1 MRLGLTRDDPASP
14 DLEGLT
20 GGVLDRRLLAKSP
33 RPVAVALSGGGDSLA
48 LLLLAQAWAKR
59 AGRDLLVLTVDHGL
73 QPESGA
79 WTEACSATAAR
90 LGLAFQALTWTGEK
104 PGTGLSAAARQARH
118 RLLAGAAR
126 RAGARVILMG
136 HTADD
141 ILEARLMRARG
152 STTPDPREWSPSP
165 AWPEGRGVFLL
176 RPLLGLRRA
185 DIRAWLA
192 GQGETWIEDPANA
205 SPASARATA
214 RRDIAL
220 GASGPAPDGDEASA
234 RGLALACEMDGHGI
248 LTIGRQALL
257 AEPMGAVARFLSA
270 ACLSAA
276 GTDRPPA
283 RARVVPLAERLRG
296 REAFAATLAGARI
309 EADDGE
315 VRILREAGEAA
326 RGGLRP
332 LTLAAGET
340 GVWDGRFEITAD
352 RPMRIVASAGLRS
365 QLPPADQMRLMALPA
380 RARDGVPVVLD
391 GPTLAAARPLSL
403 ERLLAAC
410 GAVAREPA

>member
-1 MRLGLTRDDPASP
+1 VRLGLTRDNSASP
-14 DLEGLT
+14 DLKGLT
-20 GGVLDRRLLAKSP
+20 GGVLDRRLLAGSP

-48 LLLLAQAWAKR
+48 LLLLTRAWAKR
-59 AGRDLLVLTVDHGL
+59 ASRKLLVLTVDHAL

-90 LGLAFQALTWTGEK
+90 LGLPFQALAWTGAK
-104 PGTGLSAAARQARH
+104 PSTGLSAAARQARH
-118 RLLAGAAR
+118 RLLAQAAR

-185 DIRAWLA
+185 AIRDWLA
-192 GQGETWIEDPANA
+192 GQGETWIDDPANA
-205 SPASARATA
+205 SPTSARANA
-214 RRDIAL
+214 RRDIVL
-220 GASGPAPDGDEASA
+220 GAPGPAPDRDEAPA
-234 RGLALACEMDGHGI
+234 RGLALACQMDGHGI

-257 AEPMGAVARFLSA
+257 AEPSDTVVRFLSA
-270 ACLSAA
+270 ACLCAA

-283 RARVVPLAERLRG
+283 RARVVRLAERLRG
-296 REAFAATLAGARI
+296 RQAFAATLAGARI
-309 EADDGE
+309 EADDGQI
-315 VRILREAGEAA
+315 RILREAGEAA

-352 RPMRIVASAGLRS
+352 RPMQIVSSAGLRS
-365 QLPPADQMRLMALPA
+365 QLSPADQQTLMALPA
-380 RARDGVPVVLD
+380 RARDGLPVVPN
-391 GPTLAAARPLSL
+391 GPKLAVARPLSL

>member
-20 GGVLDRRLLAKSP
+20 GGVLDRRVLAKSE

-48 LLLLAQAWAKR
+48 LLLLARAWAKR
-59 AGRDLLVLTVDHGL
+59 ARRDLLVLTVDHGL

-79 WTEACSATAAR
+79 WTAKCSATASR
-90 LGLAFQALTWTGEK
+90 LGLAFQALNWIGEK
-104 PGTGLSAAARQARH
+104 PATGLSAAARQARH
-118 RLLAGAAR
+118 RLLASAAR
-126 RAGARVILMG
+126 RAGASVILMG
-136 HTADD
+136 HTGDD

-176 RPLLGLRRA
+176 RPLLGLRRTE
-185 DIRAWLA
+185 IRDWLA
-192 GQGETWIEDPANA
+192 TRGETWIEDPANA
-205 SPASARATA
+205 NPASARANA
-214 RRDIAL
+214 RRDIAI
-220 GASGPAPDGDEASA
+220 GASGLEPASDEAPA
-234 RGLALACEMDGHGI
+234 RALALACDMDGQGM
-248 LTIGRQALL
+248 LTIARQALRV
-257 AEPMGAVARFLSA
+257 EPVEAVTRFLSA

-283 RARVVPLAERLRG
+283 RARVLRLAERLRG
-296 REAFAATLAGARI
+296 REAFAASLAGARI
-309 EADDGE
+309 VADEGE

-326 RGGLRP
+326 RGGLQP
-332 LTLAAGET
+332 LTLTAGET

-352 RPMRIVASAGLRS
+352 RAMSIVSSAGLRS
-365 QLPPADQMRLMALPA
+365 QLSPADQKTLMALPA
-380 RARDGVPVVLD
+380 WARDGLPVVLD